1 MEYGFLSPLPRI
13 VAHRGDSAFFPENT
27 LEAFRSAYELGVD
40 VIETDVH
47 LTKDGKIVIW
57 HDPTLERNTNGSG
70 TLESH
75 TLSELKALDAGYT
88 FTKDGGKTYPFR
100 GKGVQLA
107 TLDEALKALPDAR
120 FNIDLKSQEEEIV
133 PRYIEVIKSNN
144 AADRVCTAS
153 FHLNNLKKL
162 RAAEPDFLTSIS
174 TLEVIPL
181 LMRQK
186 LHILPKEFNKKI
198 IFQIPEAQY
207 GIRIIT
213 PSFVREMHKRG
224 AVIMVWTINEKE
236 KMKELFSLGVDTVM
250 TDNPRLLIEVAE
262 ELGIRR
268 SYGK

>member
-88 FTKDGGKTYPFR
+88 FTRDGGKTYPFR

-133 PRYIEVIKSNN
+133 DRYIEVIKSNH
-144 AADRVCTAS
+144 AEDRVCTAS
-153 FHLNNLKKL
+153 FHLENLKKL
-162 RAAEPDFLTSIS
+162 RKAAPEFLTSIS
-174 TLEVIPL
+174 TWEVIPL
-181 LMRQK
+181 LIKQK
-186 LHILPKEFNKKI
+186 LHILPKRFQRKI
-198 IFQIPEAQY
+198 IFQVPVKQC
-207 GIRIIT
+207 GIKVIT
-213 PSFVREMHKRG
+213 PSFVRDMHKRD
-224 AVIMVWTINEKE
+224 AIVMVWTINEKKDME
-236 KMKELFSLGVDTVM
+236 YLFSIGVDTIM
-250 TDNPRLLIEVAE
+250 TDNPRLLLETAK
-262 ELGIRR
+262 ELGIR
-268 SYGK
+268 

>member
-1 MEYGFLSPLPRI
+1 MPYFTSFLSPLPRV
-13 VAHRGDSAFFPENT
+13 VAHRGDSEFYPENT
-27 LEAFRSAYELGVD
+27 LEAFISARDIGVD

-47 LTKDGKIVIW
+47 LTRDGKIVIW
-57 HDPTLERNTNGSG
+57 HDPTLERNTNGKG
-70 TLESH
+70 TIESH

-88 FTKDGGKTYPFR
+88 FTEDGGKTYPFR

-107 TLDEALKALPDAR
+107 TLDEALKALPDTR
-120 FNIDLKSQEEEIV
+120 VNIDLKSQEEEIV

-186 LHILPKEFNKKI
+186 LHILPDYRKVSS
-198 IFQIPEAQY
+198 Y
-207 GIRIIT
+207 LHHTGSRI
-213 PSFVREMHKRG
+213 SG
-224 AVIMVWTINEKE
+224 
-236 KMKELFSLGVDTVM
+236 L
-250 TDNPRLLIEVAE
+250 
-262 ELGIRR
+262 
-268 SYGK
+268 